1 MSKWESMGDCE
12 NLGGNSEWAETSHRT
27 FGLSK
32 VGNLPTFQPS
42 KPSKPSR
49 GLELGESFTSHL
61 YHIIP
66 SMARHGPTASRWDL
80 QIYRGK
86 GSAKES

>member
-1 MSKWESMGDCE
+1 MSKWESMGHHE
-12 NLGGNSEWAETSHRT
+12 NLGGNSEWAESSHRT

-32 VGNLPTFQPS
+32 VGNLPTFQGFQGFH
-42 KPSKPSR
+42 
-49 GLELGESFTSHL
+49 GLELGEASQAIFAHF
-61 YHIIP
+61 IP

-86 GSAKES
+86 GSANDS